1 MPTVNDENQSG
12 AVEDDGPC
20 TLSEGV
26 CKEAK
31 SSIVGNCKEMVRPRQ
46 GSPTKKT
53 FSVVSVSVDKEKFQG
68 RTN

>member
-12 AVEDDGPC
+12 AVEDDGPS

-26 CKEAK
+26 RKEAK
-31 SSIVGNCKEMVRPRQ
+31 SSIDGNCQEMVRPRQ
-46 GSPTKKT
+46 GSPAKKT
-53 FSVVSVSVDKEKFQG
+53 FSVVSVDKEKFQG